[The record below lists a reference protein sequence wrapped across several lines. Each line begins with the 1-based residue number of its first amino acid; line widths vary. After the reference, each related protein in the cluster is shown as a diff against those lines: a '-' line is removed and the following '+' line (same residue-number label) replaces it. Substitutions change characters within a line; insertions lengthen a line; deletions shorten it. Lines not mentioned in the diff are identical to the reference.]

1 MGAHGRYVFG
11 SNVLGTGQIG
21 GGGQST
27 RLGCTARG
35 LTHTVSP
42 TVLMSALG
50 QKQTSNRSIA
60 MSALPPKDGVI
71 GRRACG
77 YLKILGAALQADG
90 EYGVMVE
97 DALPLRMTFRE

>member
-27 RLGCTARG
+27 RLGCAARG

-42 TVLMSALG
+42 TGDEVLQSARHEREHPELPNAG
-50 QKQTSNRSIA
+50 TNPRVADSATRAKDAAIVSRQTRG
-60 MSALPPKDGVI
+60 LEGV
-71 GRRACG
+71 G
-77 YLKILGAALQADG
+77 L
-90 EYGVMVE
+90 
-97 DALPLRMTFRE
+97 

>member
-27 RLGCTARG
+27 RLDCAARG

-50 QKQTSNRSIA
+50 QKQTWGPPLIDVRFTPKSGHRSVRLGKKEAANRGGLERECSIF
-60 MSALPPKDGVI
+60 V
-71 GRRACG
+71 R
-77 YLKILGAALQADG
+77 
-90 EYGVMVE
+90 
-97 DALPLRMTFRE
+97 

>member
-27 RLGCTARG
+27 RLGCAARG

-50 QKQTSNRSIA
+50 QKQTSQRVGV
-60 MSALPPKDGVI
+60 MSALPPIADIRTGPHYA
-71 GRRACG
+71 RRRSSLA
-77 YLKILGAALQADG
+77 
-90 EYGVMVE
+90 E
-97 DALPLRMTFRE
+97 

>member
-27 RLGCTARG
+27 RLGCAARG

-50 QKQTSNRSIA
+50 QKRTWTGTRRMSTLCHKRTSSISVNNFVGNQQEIA
-60 MSALPPKDGVI
+60 SNGKPQ
-71 GRRACG
+71 R
-77 YLKILGAALQADG
+77 
-90 EYGVMVE
+90 
-97 DALPLRMTFRE
+97 FRGL